1 MGFFATFWSW
11 LNGQL
16 AAYIGD
22 NTSRLAG
29 VLEPAV
35 VTAATIYVM
44 AWGYLHLTG
53 KIAEP
58 LEDGIKR
65 VALIAL
71 ILGVGLRLWL
81 YNTVIVDTFYNA
93 PAQLAA
99 AMLGASDPVGTIDTI
114 WDNGGAVAGN
124 LWDKGGLLSGD
135 FGFYLAGAVVWCL
148 IGVLCVY
155 AMFLIALS
163 SIALAVLLALGPLF
177 IALLFFN
184 ATRRFFTAWVGQLAN
199 YGLITVLT
207 VMVAALLLKIVQSY
221 AAQTAAR
228 GTAILTVD
236 ALNMMLIALLVF
248 LVLRQV
254 MPIASALG
262 RRRLAQFLRYR
273 QPRRRLGDE
282 SCGRPGG
289 ACPRRRGTFGGSQ
302 RERGGPRRRTDRAR
316 RGRAFRCRATT
327 GEIGAANEQ
336 APGRVKYASHTLFGT
351 WLNCLFDT
359 HRTL

>member
-22 NTSRLAG
+22 NTARLA
-29 VLEPAV
+29 VALEPAV
-35 VTAATIYVM
+35 VTVATLYVM
-44 AWGYLHLTG
+44 ALGYLYLTG

-58 LEDGIKR
+58 LEEGIKR
-65 VALIAL
+65 IAWIAL

-81 YNTVIVDTFYNA
+81 YNTLIVDTFYNA

-99 AMLGASDPVGTIDTI
+99 AVVGASDPVATIDAI
-114 WDNGGAVAGN
+114 WNSGGTVAGN

-135 FGFYLAGAVVWCL
+135 FGFYLAGAIVWCL
-148 IGVLCVY
+148 IGALCVY
-155 AMFLIALS
+155 AMFLISLS

-177 IALLFFN
+177 FALLFFN
-184 ATRRFFTAWVGQLAN
+184 ATRRFFTAWIGQLAN

-207 VMVAALLLKIVQSY
+207 VMVGALLLRIVESY

-254 MPIASALG
+254 MPIASALAG
-262 RRRLAQFLRYR
+262 GAPLNTLGIVSRSAARGASVAA
-273 QPRRRLGDE
+273 RLGAPVLGVAAPLAVR
-282 SCGRPGG
+282 SVGM
-289 ACPRRRGTFGGSQ
+289 AMRGTGQAVQAAAVTSGQALSHSW
-302 RERGGPRRRTDRAR
+302 RNRR
-316 RGRAFRCRATT
+316 
-327 GEIGAANEQ
+327 
-336 APGRVKYASHTLFGT
+336 P
-351 WLNCLFDT
+351 
-359 HRTL
+359 

>member
-1 MGFFATFWSW
+1 
-11 LNGQL
+11 
-16 AAYIGD
+16 
-22 NTSRLAG
+22 
-29 VLEPAV
+29 V
-35 VTAATIYVM
+35 VTLATIYVM

-53 KIAEP
+53 KITEP
-58 LEDGIKR
+58 FEAGLKR

-81 YNTVIVDTFYNA
+81 YNTVIVDTFYAA

-99 AMLGASDPVGTIDTI
+99 AVVGATDPVGTIDAI
-114 WDNGGAVAGN
+114 WESGGTVAGN
-124 LWDKGGLLSGD
+124 LWQKGGLLSGD

-177 IALLFFN
+177 IALLFFD
-184 ATRRFFTAWVGQLAN
+184 ATRRFFTAWIAQLAN
-199 YGLITVLT
+199 YGLITILT

-228 GTAILTVD
+228 GAAILTVD

-254 MPIASALG
+254 MPIASGLAGGVSLSSYGVASGLTAFRRGVLQPAKNVAPYVAGTLGAVALG
-262 RRRLAQFLRYR
+262 AGLAARDAAAHSRQALAGSWRDWRR
-273 QPRRRLGDE
+273 
-282 SCGRPGG
+282 
-289 ACPRRRGTFGGSQ
+289 
-302 RERGGPRRRTDRAR
+302 
-316 RGRAFRCRATT
+316 
-327 GEIGAANEQ
+327 
-336 APGRVKYASHTLFGT
+336 
-351 WLNCLFDT
+351 
-359 HRTL
+359 